1 MAKNAKK
8 KRIKKDKQKCNCA
21 QDINITIQ
29 NDSKYS
35 LYTAIV
41 KLITIVWPTLERWA
55 EQLVQMLFSFLNNL

>member
-1 MAKNAKK
+1 MAKNAKQ
-8 KRIKKDKQKCNCA
+8 KRVKKDKQKCNCS
-21 QDINITIQ
+21 QDINITVQ

-41 KLITIVWPTLERWA
+41 NLIPIVWPTLERWI

>member
-8 KRIKKDKQKCNCA
+8 KCIKKDKQKCNCS
-21 QDINITIQ
+21 QDINIMIQ
-29 NDSKYS
+29 NVNKYS

-41 KLITIVWPTLERWA
+41 NLISGVWSTLERWT